1 MHTPQRKRLPA
12 TRPSVTR
19 KARVCGFE
27 VYITVGF
34 FDDGTFNGDS
44 NRPGEVFVKISKHGT
59 ELSGLMDTA
68 ATFLSIALQYGV
80 PWDVLLSKMKHTR
93 FGQSDERFSSLCD
106 GIGTHIEEIIN
117 DRAEMLGVNE

>member
-19 KARVCGFE
+19 KAEICGFE

-34 FDDGTFNGDS
+34 FDDGTVQPDQNKL
-44 NRPGEVFVKISKHGT
+44 GEVFVKISKHGT

-80 PWDVLLSKMKHTR
+80 PWPVLLGKMRYTR
-93 FGQSDERFSSLCD
+93 FGQPDERFSSLCD
-106 GIGTHIEEIIN
+106 GIGAHIEEIIN
-117 DRAEMLGVNE
+117 DRAELLGTD